1 MVALLTTVFPMGD
14 AARLRFIFSIL
25 FVASFAATL
34 AAQPLMEEEKTS
46 ACLSVKK
53 VQIIVHNKVV
63 SKINLNLFGQFME
76 RAFAEPGPEGALI
89 AGTNQLRP
97 EIADKIKSMDIPV
110 IRFPGGTDVDFLD
123 WRNLIDRVPGRN
135 GGRPVSKNIKA
146 QELTNLFGVDEYFTQ
161 VRDRTGCKTILV
173 LNFLDAVAQYKPMK
187 QAALDSCGL
196 LAYANAAQ
204 GQKLP
209 DGMPNWPSVRAANGY
224 PTPFGADYI
233 QIGNETWT
241 GNFSD
246 PAQNGWP
253 VKSREELTAFYHE
266 CLREYIRVIR
276 EIDPKVGIII
286 DLRMPFG
293 AARRVYEDP
302 YILKNV
308 TLMAYHVYQM
318 GSLTEVT
325 GMDERIYPASA
336 FSETDLWNYWTMIPT
351 WAGEGLADHIPREE
365 PGLKQGL
372 KIACTEWNWNRWSY
386 EKMSPPPSFFWEL
399 PAAIGT
405 ARHLHGM
412 IRAGDRLA
420 LGTQS
425 MLVGSKW
432 NFAAVRFDD
441 QSRFSP
447 HFSPQG
453 EVTNFYRHTVGKE
466 QLKLDLLN
474 GLQTLRVQ
482 LPAHS
487 GSFPAGAAVDPLAS
501 RNSDQLLIHIVN
513 RYQENP
519 VDFEVEFKGFTG
531 LPREVLLHQLSGE
544 MFKRENQHKEFL
556 DHQISKVHLSG
567 RIGRF
572 HFKKP
577 GIYMIEVPLIDK

>member
-1 MVALLTTVFPMGD
+1 MVPG
-14 AARLRFIFSIL
+14 
-25 FVASFAATL
+25 FAATL
-34 AAQPLMEEEKTS
+34 TAQPVSEGVN
-46 ACLSVKK
+46 ASVSPIAKS
-53 VQIIVHNKVV
+53 VQIVVHNEVV
-63 SKINLNLFGQFME
+63 SKINPNLFGQFME

-89 AGTNQLRP
+89 SGTNQLRP
-97 EIADKIKSMDIPV
+97 EIADKIQSMDIPV

-135 GGRPVSKNIKA
+135 GGRPVSKNVKG
-146 QELTNLFGVDEYFTQ
+146 QEMPNRFGFDEYFTQ
-161 VRDRTGCKTILV
+161 VRDRSGCKTILV
-173 LNFLDAVAQYKPMK
+173 LNFLDAVAGYKPMK

-209 DGMPNWPSVRAANGY
+209 DGMPNWPAVRAANGH
-224 PTPFGADYI
+224 PAPFGTDYI
-233 QIGNETWT
+233 QIGNETFT

-253 VKSREELTAFYHE
+253 GKSPEEMAAFYHE

-276 EIDPKVGIII
+276 EIDSKVAIII

-308 TLMAYHVYQM
+308 SLMASHVYQM
-318 GSLTEVT
+318 GPMTELT
-325 GMDERIYPASA
+325 GKDGKIYPASA
-336 FSETDLWNYWTMIPT
+336 FSQEDIWNYWTMIPT

-386 EKMSPPPSFFWEL
+386 EKMTPQPPFFWEL
-399 PAAIGT
+399 PAAIGV

-441 QSRFSP
+441 PSGFTP
-447 HFSPQG
+447 YFSPQG
-453 EVTNFYRHTVGKE
+453 AVTNFYRHTIGKE
-466 QLKLDLLN
+466 QLQLDFVN
-474 GLQTLRVQ
+474 GLETLRIQ
-482 LPAHS
+482 LPSDS
-487 GSFPAGAAVDPLAS
+487 GTFPAGAALDPLAS
-501 RNSDQLLIHIVN
+501 RNGDRLLIHIVN
-513 RYQENP
+513 RYRQNP
-519 VDFEVEFKGFTG
+519 VDFEVAFEGFTK
-531 LPREVLLHQLSGE
+531 LPREVRLHQLSGE
-544 MFKRENQHKEFL
+544 LIKRKNP
-556 DHQISKVHLSG
+556 HQELLEHRISSVQLSG
-567 RIGRF
+567 RSGTF
-572 HFKKP
+572 HLDKP
-577 GIYMIEVPLIDK
+577 GVYLIEVPLAPSRTYRPFTRKYPQINAK